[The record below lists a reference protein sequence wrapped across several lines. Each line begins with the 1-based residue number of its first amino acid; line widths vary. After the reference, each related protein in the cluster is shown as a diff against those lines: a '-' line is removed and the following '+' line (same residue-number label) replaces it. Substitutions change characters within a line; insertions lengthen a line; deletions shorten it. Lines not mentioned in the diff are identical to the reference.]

1 MALGG
6 VSDAN
11 IRANLI
17 ETLRSRFSWLLLNLF
32 TAVVASVVIGFFE
45 NTIEQLVALA
55 VLMPIV
61 ASMGGNAGTQTLTV
75 AVRALALRQ
84 LSRQTVGR
92 FIFRELAVG
101 AVNGMVFA
109 ITAGVI
115 SWLWFGNI
123 DIAIIMGFAM
133 IANLIIAGL
142 SGTLIPLS
150 MERMGV
156 DPAVSSSV
164 FITTV
169 TDVIGFLSFLGLATL
184 FLI

>member
-1 MALGG
+1 MAAAQSVYGG
-6 VSDAN
+6 CRLCRDRV
-11 IRANLI
+11 
-17 ETLRSRFSWLLLNLF
+17 
-32 TAVVASVVIGFFE
+32 FE
-45 NTIEQLVALA
+45 HTIEQLVALA

-109 ITAGVI
+109 LTAGVI

-142 SGTLIPLS
+142 SGTLIPL
-150 MERMGV
+150 RWN
-156 DPAVSSSV
+156 AWALTLR
-164 FITTV
+164 FHHLC
-169 TDVIGFLSFLGLATL
+169 LSPR
-184 FLI
+184 

>member
-1 MALGG
+1 M
-6 VSDAN
+6 
-11 IRANLI
+11 
-17 ETLRSRFSWLLLNLF
+17 
-32 TAVVASVVIGFFE
+32 
-45 NTIEQLVALA
+45 
-55 VLMPIV
+55 
-61 ASMGGNAGTQTLTV
+61 

-109 ITAGVI
+109 LTAGVI

-142 SGTLIPLS
+142 SGTLIPL

-156 DPAVSSSV
+156 DLR
-164 FITTV
+164 FHH
-169 TDVIGFLSFLGLATL
+169 L
-184 FLI
+184 FYHHRD

>member
-1 MALGG
+1 MWRRWWQCWHADIDRGCPC
-6 VSDAN
+6 A
-11 IRANLI
+11 
-17 ETLRSRFSWLLLNLF
+17 
-32 TAVVASVVIGFFE
+32 
-45 NTIEQLVALA
+45 
-55 VLMPIV
+55 
-61 ASMGGNAGTQTLTV
+61 
-75 AVRALALRQ
+75 ALRQ

-142 SGTLIPLS
+142 SGTLIPLD
-150 MERMGV
+150 G
-156 DPAVSSSV
+156 
-164 FITTV
+164 TH
-169 TDVIGFLSFLGLATL
+169 GG
-184 FLI
+184 